1 MTDSGQIA
9 NPTRLEL
16 ARRRRGLSK
25 TRTAKLVGVEL
36 RTISAYENGEFSP
49 SDETLKELAR
59 QLRFPVDFFFG
70 PDLEIPNTRVA
81 SFRALSRM
89 SAAERDSALGAGAV
103 AMLLSDWLDQKF
115 DLPPCDLP
123 DLQPEEP
130 ENAAEALR
138 CQWNLGYR
146 PIKNMIHLLEAHGA
160 RVFSLAED
168 TRRVDAFSFWKS
180 DRPMIFLNTA
190 KSPERSRFDAAHE
203 LGHLVLHKHGG
214 PHGLSAG
221 QSVEDQ
227 ANAFAS
233 AFLMPASSIWATI
246 RTTPTVTQL
255 VAYKKKWVVSVAALL
270 YRVWKL
276 RVVSDW
282 QYRSMCIQIAD
293 FRANE
298 PEPAERESSQI
309 LHKVFDALRSEGVTK
324 SDVARELRIHPSQL
338 EELVFGVIV
347 ADGSKSPPQPSRPT
361 RLRPNLRIVK

>member
-1 MTDSGQIA
+1 VIDAEQVA

-25 TRTAKLVGVEL
+25 TRLARLVDVDL
-36 RTISAYENGEFSP
+36 RTISAYEKGEFSP
-49 SDETLKELAR
+49 SVETLRLMARELK
-59 QLRFPVDFFFG
+59 FPVDFFFG
-70 PDLEIPNTRVA
+70 PDVEVPNTRIA

-89 SAAERDSALGAGAV
+89 SASERDAALGAGAIALV
-103 AMLLSDWLDQKF
+103 LSDWLDRKF
-115 DLPPCDLP
+115 ELPACDIP
-123 DLQPEEP
+123 DLQGEEP
-130 ENAAEALR
+130 ETAAEILR
-138 CQWNLGYR
+138 SKWQLGYR
-146 PIKNMIHLLEAHGA
+146 PIKNVIHLLEAHGA

-168 TRRVDAFSFWKS
+168 TRSVDAFSFWKS
-180 DRPMIFLNTA
+180 DRPLIFLNTA
-190 KSPERSRFDAAHE
+190 KSAERSRFDGAHE
-203 LGHLVLHKHGG
+203 LGHIVLHKHGG

-246 RTTPTVTQL
+246 RSTPTVSQL
-255 VAYKKKWVVSVAALL
+255 ITCKKKWVVSVAALL
-270 YRVWKL
+270 YRLWKL

-293 FRANE
+293 FRTKE
-298 PEPAERESSQI
+298 PEPAERESSQV
-309 LHKVFDALRSEGVTK
+309 LRKVFDVLRSEGVAR

-347 ADGSKSPPQPSRPT
+347 AEGAKSPPQPSRPA
-361 RLRPNLRIVK
+361 RLRPSLRIVK